1 MPLNRRGYFSTAC
14 SSRLLRLLFT
24 PLSTFCSDGSTIASD
39 ACDRTAGPDRV
50 GNADDTQS
58 MAPSDDAQDPA
69 PGPSNVPALI
79 NDYRAQ
85 RDAWRAQAG
94 GLARMREEVLAAA
107 DREARDI
114 VTAARVDVRQTLVK
128 ARRDLLVLTA
138 QVQAATDTSEQ
149 SGPGHHAGDA
159 DYAVP
164 AQADDLRGARDVF
177 ALARHDV
184 RGVLNDARPDLEAL
198 SSEAG
203 ALRSSL
209 QWQPPALFRAPSRV
223 IPPRL
228 ELPATAELPGEW
240 PRDPIAAPRSLRAF
254 VLAFVVV
261 GVAVLIATGWWLRR
275 PTSGDDAS
283 PQQTVEPVAGP
294 LASQPAVSAIDALP
308 PAARIE
314 KPTALSVTVEAR
326 RLAWIRATVD
336 GRVVSARLFE
346 AGETQQITDARDV
359 SIRAGDAGA
368 VFVSVNGGEASALGR
383 DGQVVTRRFVFEEAG
398 EPVGSSSPQ
407 SIGGIGDIPSADV
420 TREEPT
426 PPPLP
431 ASSSPNARSQAGA
444 LGVNTSRAP
453 LAIDTVPPVIAP
465 QPLDTVPPLIA
476 PQPPPPKAAAG
487 ALSLQEEFV
496 RAAGQWLDA
505 YYRRDQN
512 AMAAFSDAQV
522 SVFDE
527 RTENERLPQGLAG
540 ARRSLEDVNVQVFGE
555 SAILTARMTERWE
568 NIAVARMATADSFV
582 SQIWTRRA
590 GTWRLSDVRIVSAST
605 LNRTFR

>member
-1 MPLNRRGYFSTAC
+1 
-14 SSRLLRLLFT
+14 
-24 PLSTFCSDGSTIASD
+24 
-39 ACDRTAGPDRV
+39 
-50 GNADDTQS
+50 

-85 RDAWRAQAG
+85 RDAWRAQAR

-114 VTAARVDVRQTLVK
+114 VTAARVDVRQILVK
-128 ARRDLLVLTA
+128 ARRDLLVLAA
-138 QVQAATDTSEQ
+138 QVQAATDTSQE
-149 SGPGHHAGDA
+149 SGPGNHAGNA

-164 AQADDLRGARDVF
+164 VQADDLRVARDVF

-184 RGVLNDARPDLEAL
+184 RRVLNDARPDLEAL

-209 QWQPPALFRAPSRV
+209 QWQPLTLNEAPSCV
-223 IPPRL
+223 VALPDF
-228 ELPATAELPGEW
+228 ELPATAELPVVS
-240 PRDPIAAPRSLRAF
+240 PRDPIAVPHSVRAF

-261 GVAVLIATGWWLRR
+261 GVTVLTATGWWLRR
-275 PTSGDDAS
+275 STSGDDAS

-308 PAARIE
+308 QAARIE
-314 KPTALSVTVEAR
+314 KPTALSVTIEAR

-336 GRVVSARLFE
+336 GRVASARLFE

-398 EPVGSSSPQ
+398 ESVGSSSLPL
-407 SIGGIGDIPSADV
+407 IGN
-420 TREEPT
+420 TRVVPNEGATQEEPT

-431 ASSSPNARSQAGA
+431 ASEGPDARPQAGA
-444 LGVNTSRAP
+444 LDVNTSGGAP
-453 LAIDTVPPVIAP
+453 AATDTALPGTAPGLPPGMAP
-465 QPLDTVPPLIA
+465 ETPSV
-476 PQPPPPKAAAG
+476 KAAAG
-487 ALSLQEEFV
+487 ALSTQGEIV
-496 RAAGQWLDA
+496 RAAERWLDA
-505 YYRRDQN
+505 YYRQDRN
-512 AMAAFSDAQV
+512 AMAAFSDEPV
-522 SVFDE
+522 SVSDE
-527 RTENERLPQGLAG
+527 RTEKERLPQGLAG
-540 ARRSLEDVNVQVFGE
+540 VRRGLEDVNLQAFGE
-555 SAILTARMTERWE
+555 NAIFTAKITERWE
-568 NIAVARMATADSFV
+568 NIGVARMAMSDSFV

-590 GTWRLSDVRIVSAST
+590 GTWRLTDVRIVSAST